1 MLPSLGN
8 LGNLHTDAQT
18 KAEAKRRKNAQASNS
33 SNSSNSPP
41 SIPIDFGQKTL
52 DYFEDV
58 GMWNPNEDGRGDE
71 TLAYKHSKHEGG
83 TYVDAIHYVYSNAD
97 EKAQILK
104 SIMFSK
110 DDVWVF
116 QALGTSLEYDGSFTI
131 KRFRDEDIK
140 SWVGV
145 LKDRYAFKEVYEC
158 GSYNCF
164 FKDVDT
170 SKDNML
176 KLLEMATWDQKIAP
190 RVVSVRA
197 PRIPED
203 PKYYPSRSQRLNA
216 LIVEFD
222 ELMFTLAMAQA
233 SMTPPIYAAF
243 PVRFYDK
250 TRDAEYPV
258 QTSFVYITEVGWT
271 NLSTFLKMNS
281 FNSKQRISLGKEI
294 LRCVNSIS
302 VRYVILT
309 DIKLANMVVKLVI
322 SDDVYEVR
330 MIDFGSNFSAKL
342 RSLKG
347 EYAYTSQDC
356 VFFVNALLLLTSV
369 IRLDVDKT
377 IFQPLAEKAVSTW
390 KQMRDQYEM
399 TKLCGMLADDR
410 WFAEQ
415 FEDDF
420 DERGVPYRNEDS
432 FSDQRAF
439 RNVDEF
445 YEELAKTF
453 YAMLYHYGRDRIG
466 DDSGFLDQKS
476 RPDPEKLQDTKHYID
491 KLVEKLPARFY
502 AS

>member
-1 MLPSLGN
+1 MLPSLGNLGN

-18 KAEAKRRKNAQASNS
+18 AAEAKRRKNAQASNS

-58 GMWNPNEDGRGDE
+58 GMWNPNEDGDE
-71 TLAYKHSKHEGG
+71 TLAYKHLKHEGG
-83 TYVDAIHYVYSNAD
+83 KYVDAIHYVYSNAD

-131 KRFRDEDIK
+131 KRFRDEDVK

-176 KLLEMATWDQKIAP
+176 KLLEIATWDPNVAP

-203 PKYYPSRSQRLNA
+203 PKFYPSRSQRLNE

-243 PVRFYDK
+243 PARFYDK
-250 TRDAEYPV
+250 TYDAEYPV

-271 NLSTFLKMNS
+271 NLSAFLKRNT
-281 FNSKQRISLGKEI
+281 FDSKQRISLGKEI
-294 LRCVNSIS
+294 FRCVDRIS

-309 DIKLANMVVKLVI
+309 DIKLDNMVVKPVAG
-322 SDDVYEVR
+322 DDDDYEVR

-356 VFFVNALLLLTSV
+356 VFFVNALLLLNSV
-369 IRLDVDKT
+369 IKLDVRAT

-390 KQMRDQYEM
+390 KQMRDQDEM

-415 FEDDF
+415 FENDF
-420 DERGVPYRNEDS
+420 DKRGVPYRNEDS
-432 FSDQRAF
+432 FSDQKAF
-439 RNVDEF
+439 RDVDEF
-445 YEELAKTF
+445 YEKLAKTF
-453 YAMLYHYGRDRIG
+453 YAMLYHYGRDG
-466 DDSGFLDQKS
+466 SEFLDRKS
-476 RPDPEKLQDTKHYID
+476 RPNPDKLQDAKHYVD
-491 KLVEKLPARFY
+491 RLVDKLPAYFY